1 MLVKDAVIQGPSRTE
16 RPRLLWKTMQML
28 LRIGTTL
35 LFDLK
40 VYGRENVPRT
50 GGVLLVTNH
59 QSNLDPVLLGVQL
72 YRPISYLAKEEL
84 FHNRFFGAFIT
95 RLYAFP
101 VKPGGRGAGP
111 LKESIRLL
119 NEGRMLNIFTE
130 GERSR
135 DGRLLPS
142 LPGAALV
149 IRKTSVP
156 VIPVVVDRT
165 YRAWPRG
172 AALFRPH
179 PIKMLVGPRLEV
191 EGLDAKAI
199 CAAIDKAF
207 ADLME
212 QLRGDRGVANG

>member
-1 MLVKDAVIQGPSRTE
+1 MLLKNAATAGPTATQ
-16 RPRLLWKTMQML
+16 RPRLLWRTMHML

-40 VYGRENVPRT
+40 VYGRQNVPRT

-72 YRPISYLAKEEL
+72 ARPISYLAKEEL
-84 FHNRFFGAFIT
+84 FYNPLFGAFIT

-119 NEGRMLNIFTE
+119 NEGRMLNIFPE

-135 DGRLLPS
+135 DGRLLPT

-172 AALFRPH
+172 HALFRPY
-179 PIKMLVGPRLEV
+179 PIRMLIGKPLDV
-191 EGLDAKAI
+191 EGLDAKSI
-199 CAAIDKAF
+199 CKAIDTAF

-212 QLRGDRGVANG
+212 QLRGDRGVAGG